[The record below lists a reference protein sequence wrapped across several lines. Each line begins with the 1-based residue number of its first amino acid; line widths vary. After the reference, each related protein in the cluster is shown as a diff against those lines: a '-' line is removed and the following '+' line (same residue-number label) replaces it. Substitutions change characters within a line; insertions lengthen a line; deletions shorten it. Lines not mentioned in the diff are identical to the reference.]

1 MSRISLFG
9 HSTNPRSSSPG
20 WGSQR
25 KRSLLHIDTH
35 RTLMNV
41 IMFLF
46 VMLMITAPVSASS
59 AGRRARPA
67 PTWSTSTMAARTA
80 AASTRSGSEPG

>member
-9 HSTNPRSSSPG
+9 HSSNPRSSSPG

-35 RTLMNV
+35 RTLMSV

-59 AGRRARPA
+59 RGTP
-67 PTWSTSTMAARTA
+67 RTPGTNVIYINYGIKG
-80 AASTRSGSEPG
+80 SSGINPVR